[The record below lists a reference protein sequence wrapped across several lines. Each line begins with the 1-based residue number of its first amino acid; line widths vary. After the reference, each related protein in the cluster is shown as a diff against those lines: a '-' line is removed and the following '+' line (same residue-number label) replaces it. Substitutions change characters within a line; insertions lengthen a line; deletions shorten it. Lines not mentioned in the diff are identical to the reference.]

1 MDAKIL
7 ILEDD
12 DDLRAAVADVV
23 SGLMGWRYLGV
34 GSFDELVARRT
45 AALECRLAILD
56 LTLSPGEPSG
66 LDAYAWLRQ
75 QGFRGKVVFLTGH
88 APSHPLVRRA
98 LATESAAVVEK
109 PIDLAQLSAL
119 LGEAQ
124 T

>member
-1 MDAKIL
+1 MEAKIL

-23 SGLMGWRYLGV
+23 SGLLGWRYLDV
-34 GSFDELVARRT
+34 GSFQDLVARRT

-56 LTLSPGEPSG
+56 ITLAPGEPSG
-66 LDAYAWLRQ
+66 LDACAWLRQ
-75 QGFRGKVVFLTGH
+75 QGFGGKVVFLTGH
-88 APSHPLVRRA
+88 AHSHPLVLRA
-98 LATESAAVVEK
+98 LETESAAVLEK

-124 T
+124 A